1 MDYAA
6 GSQESYSS
14 DADNAGK
21 HETSSVLGVMQR
33 ATAQHSQ
40 VRKHHWDAADSDSL
54 GTLSDADA
62 FPPWRCGT
70 A

>member
-6 GSQESYSS
+6 GSQESYYF

-40 VRKHHWDAADSDSL
+40 VRKHHWNAADGNSL
-54 GTLSDADA
+54 GKLSDAGT
-62 FPPWRCGT
+62 FPPWRCGK